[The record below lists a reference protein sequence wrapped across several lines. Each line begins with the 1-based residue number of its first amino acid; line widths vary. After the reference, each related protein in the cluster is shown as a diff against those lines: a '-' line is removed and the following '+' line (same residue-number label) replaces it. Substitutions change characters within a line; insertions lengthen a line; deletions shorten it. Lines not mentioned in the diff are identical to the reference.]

1 MVAVAISR
9 SLRQDIGDAE
19 SIQLAENFRDYKAG
33 LQAFGLVFGRDRQF
47 VKPAEVV
54 AEEIWHVHLEDNACI
69 SAWDYLTDNF
79 VQRRFTQ
86 DNYTS
91 DTILVYGQLWDVR
104 RTPYLL
110 QAILAPDGHDQM
122 KSDLRMRAIAAEFA
136 DERRD
141 FTVATSFSDWIIV
154 E

>member
-9 SLRQDIGDAE
+9 TLRQDIGDAE
-19 SIQLAENFRDYKAG
+19 SIQLAENFRDYKTG
-33 LQAFGLVFGRDRQF
+33 LQSFGHVFGRDRALI
-47 VKPAEVV
+47 KPSEIV
-54 AEEIWHVHLEDNACI
+54 AEEIWHVHLEDDACM
-69 SAWDYLTDNF
+69 SAWDYLSENF
-79 VQRRFTQ
+79 TQRRYSQ

-110 QAILAPDGHDQM
+110 HAILAPNGHDQM
-122 KSDLRMRAIAAEFA
+122 SDNLRMRAIAAEFA
-136 DERRD
+136 DERKD
-141 FTVATSFSDWIIV
+141 FTAATSFSDWIIV